1 MGATATEPKKGSATE
16 DKAEPR
22 QKTNYV
28 VLQVTGDTVTQI
40 GEGLGLNDV
49 QAIGEV
55 AGALGIEEGDFVA
68 VPARSW
74 RIRSVSVQTKRQ
86 VSIK

>member
-1 MGATATEPKKGSATE
+1 MATKTAEADAAQAEK
-16 DKAEPR
+16 EPR
-22 QKTNYV
+22 TKTTYI
-28 VLQVTGDTVTQI
+28 VLQVQGENVTPI

-55 AGALGIEEGDFVA
+55 AGSLGIEEGDFVA

-74 RIRSVSVQTKRQ
+74 RVRSVSVQTKRS
-86 VSIK
+86 VSIR